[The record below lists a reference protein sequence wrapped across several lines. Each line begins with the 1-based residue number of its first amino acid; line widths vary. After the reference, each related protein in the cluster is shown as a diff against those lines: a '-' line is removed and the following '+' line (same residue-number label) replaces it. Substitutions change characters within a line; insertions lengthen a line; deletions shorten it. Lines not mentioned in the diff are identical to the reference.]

1 MPGTPP
7 NSPRFGAPRYS
18 DADDA
23 TFAEQVNPI
32 TDTFDS
38 LACRID
44 DARLTDARTPLPNSV
59 TLASIADGTITG
71 AKLAAATVTQAQLA
85 TGSVG
90 SAQIIDG
97 TIANADMASNSVDSR
112 VIAPGG
118 VVTAVIADGAVTQA
132 KLSTAI
138 SQTQNLTGDLITSVA
153 ASRAGCVLCD
163 GRAYSRT
170 DPTYSALFA
179 LIGTKYGAGDGAS
192 TYNVP
197 NLTGCTVVAA
207 DPGGSRLPVNHPA
220 VGALFGSESATIAVG
235 ELPSHAHGVSDPT
248 HAHSIADPG
257 HSHGVA
263 EQFWVNN
270 AQGAPSMFGQGSWP
284 MYIAAGPATTVSGTG
299 IGIYGAATGIGIQNT
314 GNGQPHAN
322 CPPSFAANVF
332 IKL

>member
-1 MPGTPP
+1 MPGTPTH
-7 NSPRFGAPRYS
+7 SPVFGAPRYD

-32 TDTFDS
+32 TDTFDA
-38 LACRID
+38 LACRTD
-44 DARLTDARTPLPNSV
+44 DPRLTDARTPLPNSV

-85 TGSVG
+85 PSSVG

-97 TIANADMASNSVDSR
+97 TIANVDLASNAVDSR

-118 VVTAVIADGAVTQA
+118 VTTAVIADGAVTQA

-138 SQTQNLTGDLITSVA
+138 SQTQNLTGDLIESVA
-153 ASRAGCVLCD
+153 ATRAGCVLCD
-163 GRAYSRT
+163 GKAYSRT
-170 DPTYSALFA
+170 DPTYAPLFA
-179 LIGTKYGAGDGAS
+179 LIGTKYGGGDGVT

-197 NLTGCTVVAA
+197 NLLGCTVVAA
-207 DPGGSRLPVNHPA
+207 DPAGVRLPVNRPA
-220 VGALFGSESATIAVG
+220 VGAAFGAESATIAVG
-235 ELPSHAHGVSDPT
+235 ELPSHAHGVT
-248 HAHSIADPG
+248 DPG
-257 HSHGVA
+257 HAHGMP
-263 EQFWVNN
+263 EQFFVYNQQGPPNN
-270 AQGAPSMFGQGSWP
+270 VGQGGFP
-284 MYIAAGPATTVSGTG
+284 LYIVTSPATTVEGTG
-299 IGIYGAATGIGIQNT
+299 ISLQYT